1 MPNEFKANPDEY
13 GKFPNGVS
21 NRNAGLE
28 YVLKYV
34 NETGDNSG
42 VIYFADDDNTYDPQ
56 LFEEVCIYENSNNSE
71 IRIILLQNHIT
82 SKTISFILLS

>member
-1 MPNEFKANPDEY
+1 MPDELKNNPDQY

-56 LFEEVCIYENSNNSE
+56 LFEEVCIFENLNDSNQEYNCLLAKN
-71 IRIILLQNHIT
+71 IFPII
-82 SKTISFILLS
+82 S

>member
-1 MPNEFKANPDEY
+1 MPDELKNNPDQF

-56 LFEEVCIYENSNNSE
+56 LFEEVYIFENLNDSNQEYSL
-71 IRIILLQNHIT
+71 ILAKNIFP
-82 SKTISFILLS
+82 TIS